1 VTARARGLGAVGA
14 LLVWIVVFPLAAGN
28 DYQVS
33 VGTIVGTYAISAIGL
48 TLVAGRAGQLA
59 LGQAG
64 FMAIGAYSVA
74 YSTMKW
80 HMPFLLALAGGALIA
95 FAFGLVLGWIA
106 LRLRGNY
113 LAMATLA
120 FGLIIYG
127 LLNVNGPLGGPLGL
141 AGIPPISIGGWKLT
155 SPGQQYGFAW
165 LVAALAFAACA
176 LWLRGRAGRELAA
189 LRDDELAAATVG
201 IDVTLLK
208 LQAFGLSAILGG
220 LAGGIIAAQSAVI
233 DPTAFPPSISFQIF
247 LMVVVGGLGSLGGA
261 VAGAAI
267 VEWLI
272 QLMPGTGDWA
282 FTVLGVAVIVLM
294 ALFPGGFAGIVASAL
309 GLAERLP
316 LRRREKTPLAE
327 VEAR

>member
-1 VTARARGLGAVGA
+1 MSRRSLIAVGV
-14 LLVWIVVFPLAAGN
+14 LVGWVVIFPFAAGN
-28 DYQVS
+28 QYQVT
-33 VGTIVGTYAISAIGL
+33 VGTIVATYAISAIGL
-48 TLVAGRAGQLA
+48 TVVAGRAGQLA

-80 HMPFLLALAGGALIA
+80 HVPFLLALAGGAAIA

-141 AGIPPISIGGWKLT
+141 AGIPPISIAGRELVT
-155 SPGQQYGFAW
+155 PNEQYGFAW
-165 LVAALAFAACA
+165 AVAAIVFAVCV
-176 LWLRGRAGRELAA
+176 LWLRGRAGRELNA
-189 LRDDELAAATVG
+189 LRDDEVAAGTMG
-201 IDVTLLK
+201 INVTLLK
-208 LQAFGLSAILGG
+208 LQAFGLSAIAGG
-220 LAGGIIAAQSAVI
+220 LAGGIIAANSAVI
-233 DPTAFPPSISFQIF
+233 DPTAFPPSISFQIL

-282 FTVLGVAVIVLM
+282 FTVLGGAVIVLM
-294 ALFPGGFAGIVASAL
+294 AVFPGGFAGIVAGAADL
-309 GLAERLP
+309 VGRLSV
-316 LRRREKTPLAE
+316 RRVKTPVAE
-327 VEAR
+327 TGS